1 MAAKYGL
8 LPSELIQRGNTT
20 DIHFHVHAEK
30 HRERERMKS
39 SGDTSGTA
47 DSYTKAEIDE
57 RYKQWQNS
65 QSQTKPSEK
74 T

>member
-39 SGDTSGTA
+39 KGDISGMA
-47 DSYTKAEIDE
+47 DHYSQAEIDE
-57 RYKQWQNS
+57 VYNRWQNS
-65 QSQTKPSEK
+65 QSTTKPSKK